1 MTALLDENGELAEEL
16 EKEGAGQLDVMKDE
30 PEDYSDLN
38 WQPDP
43 IDAPPSKHSL
53 LQAASSEVRC

>member
-16 EKEGAGQLDVMKDE
+16 EKEGGGSLESTMDE
-30 PEDYSDLN
+30 AEDYSDPN

-43 IDAPPSKHSL
+43 IDAPISEQRLSL
-53 LQAASSEVRC
+53 TGF

>member
-16 EKEGAGQLDVMKDE
+16 EKEDAGQLDVVKDE
-30 PEDYSDLN
+30 PEDYNDLE

-43 IDAPPSKHSL
+43 IDAP
-53 LQAASSEVRC
+53 ASE